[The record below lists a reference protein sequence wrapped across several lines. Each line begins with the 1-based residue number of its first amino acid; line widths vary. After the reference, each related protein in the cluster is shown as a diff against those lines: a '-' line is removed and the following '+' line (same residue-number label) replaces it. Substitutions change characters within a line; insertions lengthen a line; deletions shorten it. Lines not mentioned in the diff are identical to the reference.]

1 MTGACIAMMSAVVS
15 SIALSASLSKTAT
28 PSGGY
33 VTSSTVTVHVPI
45 GSSGQI
51 TFQNFVV
58 TGFVSAL
65 QYSKN
70 GAAFALLTDGTA
82 LTFANGDTL
91 ALRAGGAGG
100 GAMGA
105 GESYQFDLLDQTK
118 LLPVSG
124 SPFLLAGI

>member
-1 MTGACIAMMSAVVS
+1 MSGATIMAMSAVVS
-15 SIALSASLSKTAT
+15 SITLSASLSKTAA

-33 VTSSTVTVHVPI
+33 VTSSTVTVRVPI

-58 TGFVSAL
+58 SGFVSAL

-70 GAAFALLTDGTA
+70 GAAFALLADGTA
-82 LTFANGDTL
+82 LTFANGDSM

-105 GESYQFDLLDQTK
+105 GESYQFELLDQSK

-124 SPFLLAGI
+124 SPFLLAGV